1 MGVADESFRCAGDG
15 RFALRGPVRLR
26 KRSDALLGALGER
39 RAALL
44 LENGNQ
50 RPDRLTHVGLYREIR
65 RIVLADLPVDE
76 PDLDQAQVIGLRID
90 LAPHRHAQHVGTEH
104 DHRVVRRERVAH
116 LLLVAPKRADETGAL
131 RQEVRAIGDRRLERR
146 TAEHFRELRRLFQR
160 VALDDLVA
168 AQERRPLRLQDPVRQ
183 CLEHFVR
190 GAHARIDPGD
200 GGEIDAGLVVEDVA
214 GQRDEHRT
222 RGRRH
227 RHLRRAADD
236 ARQILEAIDLDRPLH
251 QGLRDR
257 HQGIVEQGL
266 GQAVALLL
274 LAGSEDDRGAG
285 EFRAI
290 ERAHGVAEPGRDMD
304 VAGREPARCAR
315 EPVGHVDDEALL
327 HPHHVGEVRV
337 VLQRMHDRQLGGARI
352 AEQMGDALV
361 LQQRQKCGAAGDRI
375 QRHRLASSRSS
386 CGSSLS
392 EFFPSRHPLIWVK
405 AVIRSPNDC
414 RTKARKH
421 AAMSGFGAG
430 DYFVRCGAPVR
441 QGNKRKAAPN
451 EGPNQEPGTDSR
463 LSLSEGDH
471 RRQFRERLV
480 SQAVGQCAVGPA
492 FDGRQGYRFPCR
504 A

>member
-1 MGVADESFRCAGDG
+1 MGVADESFLAPATAAS
-15 RFALRGPVRLR
+15 RFAVQFVFESEAMPFC
-26 KRSDALLGALGER
+26 GALGER

-50 RPDRLTHVGLYREIR
+50 RLDRLAHVGLYREIR

-90 LAPHRHAQHVGTEH
+90 LAPHRHPQHVGTEH
-104 DHRVVRRERVAH
+104 DHGVVRRERVAH
-116 LLLVAPKRADETGAL
+116 LLLVAPKRADETGPL

-183 CLEHFVR
+183 RLEHFVR

-200 GGEIDAGLVVEDVA
+200 GG
-214 GQRDEHRT
+214 RDRCPASLLRMSPGSEMNTGPVGGVIATFAARRT
-222 RGRRH
+222 MRGKSSRRV
-227 RHLRRAADD
+227 
-236 ARQILEAIDLDRPLH
+236 DLDRPLH
-251 QGLRDR
+251 QRLRDR
-257 HQGIVEQGL
+257 HQRIVEQGL

-274 LAGSEDDRGAG
+274 LAGGEDDRRAG

-352 AEQMGDALV
+352 AEQVGDALV

-375 QRHRLASSRSS
+375 QRHGWLPPILLVAKLKRVLPVPSPLDLGQ
-386 CGSSLS
+386 GSHSLT
-392 EFFPSRHPLIWVK
+392 E
-405 AVIRSPNDC
+405 
-414 RTKARKH
+414 
-421 AAMSGFGAG
+421 
-430 DYFVRCGAPVR
+430 
-441 QGNKRKAAPN
+441 
-451 EGPNQEPGTDSR
+451 
-463 LSLSEGDH
+463 
-471 RRQFRERLV
+471 
-480 SQAVGQCAVGPA
+480 
-492 FDGRQGYRFPCR
+492 
-504 A
+504 